1 MSKDEWEEFLT
12 IHKETHKCNSF
23 VFEFKQIFD
32 NINLIPGPVHIEM
45 NLAWLLLRLLWEPF
59 LCDFAKLL
67 GFCTPQAQEVM
78 KNGIDLHLSRYIL
91 QSTLED
97 LTK

>member
-1 MSKDEWEEFLT
+1 
-12 IHKETHKCNSF
+12 
-23 VFEFKQIFD
+23 
-32 NINLIPGPVHIEM
+32 M